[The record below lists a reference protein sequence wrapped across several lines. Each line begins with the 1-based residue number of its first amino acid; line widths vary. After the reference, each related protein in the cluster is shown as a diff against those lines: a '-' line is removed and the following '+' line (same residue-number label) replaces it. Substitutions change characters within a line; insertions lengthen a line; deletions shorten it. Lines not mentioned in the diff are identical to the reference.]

1 MATCDGGKSS
11 AQFAAPRAHC
21 RSYYTS
27 DFGLAA
33 LRRDFVNAILYAIAM
48 LPKLTGPGATYPKG
62 TTPKR
67 LVVLLHGLGADGND
81 LFGLVPALAPAL
93 PETAFVA
100 PDAPF
105 PCDMAPFGRQW
116 FSLQSRTPVAIEA
129 GVRAAAA
136 ILDAFLDETLERLA
150 LDASKLA
157 LIGFSQGT
165 MMALYVGLR
174 RAQQLAGIVGYSGR
188 LIGDTSEFKSK
199 PPILLVHGDADPV
212 VPPDALPLAVKALEQ
227 AGAPVEGVTRPDLG
241 HAIDEEGLRRGRDF
255 LVRIFA

>member
-1 MATCDGGKSS
+1 M
-11 AQFAAPRAHC
+11 
-21 RSYYTS
+21 
-27 DFGLAA
+27 
-33 LRRDFVNAILYAIAM
+33 RRDFGTAFLYAIAM
-48 LPKLTGPGATYPKG
+48 LPKLDGPSATYPKG
-62 TTPKR
+62 ATPKR

-116 FSLQSRTPVAIEA
+116 FSLQSRTPAAIEA
-129 GVRAAAA
+129 GVRAAAG
-136 ILDAFLDETLERLA
+136 ILNAFLDETLEAFA
-150 LDASKLA
+150 LRDSQLA

-165 MMALYVGLR
+165 MMSLYVGPR
-174 RAQQLAGIVGYSGR
+174 RAKQLAGIVGYSGR

-199 PPILLVHGDADPV
+199 PPVLLVHGDADPL
-212 VPPDALPLAVKALEQ
+212 VPPDSLPLAVKALEQ
-227 AGAPVEGVTRPDLG
+227 AGAPVEALTRPGLG